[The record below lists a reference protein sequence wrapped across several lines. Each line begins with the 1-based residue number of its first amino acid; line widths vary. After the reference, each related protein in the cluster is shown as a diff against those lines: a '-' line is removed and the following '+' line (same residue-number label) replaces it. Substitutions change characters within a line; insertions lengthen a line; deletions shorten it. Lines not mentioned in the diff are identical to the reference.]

1 MALAFRLVSRN
12 SQLQNDVKLCGYR
25 LLFVADNKVSFS
37 TGKCVFPTHDRS
49 GRFESKRWLLSSK
62 STQQNRVLPQIN
74 TPEYEDQIAD
84 FPQNLTAVN
93 FKGLESS
100 FPCVSKKYACS
111 LSLSLSLSDPAITS
125 LILVTVSC
133 DWPHV
138 FLFIFRVHPLKMLF
152 ILKELVELFFFSFQD
167 QSRVIQS
174 SLKSQLKLHLF
185 RTAFL

>member
-111 LSLSLSLSDPAITS
+111 LSLSLSLILPS
-125 LILVTVSC
+125 LAWYLLLLVVTGRMFFCSSSE
-133 DWPHV
+133 
-138 FLFIFRVHPLKMLF
+138 F
-152 ILKELVELFFFSFQD
+152 ILWKCCSF
-167 QSRVIQS
+167 
-174 SLKSQLKLHLF
+174 
-185 RTAFL
+185 